1 MKLSILTGTQRF
13 RSITRLSN
21 ENFSYAIEE
30 LPDDGLLGDYD
41 PDKSEFYLDN
51 GYVTQGVG
59 HYTPTHPHGYTFPPL
74 KKPQQPEALR
84 PKEDALVVAKVVL
97 SKFPKENVDAYK
109 ESQEAKDLLLKKRDL
124 DEYAKSFHNPNISS
138 FPVSA
143 LKPKGVLYRKAGFLI
158 QNIVKKSI
166 LTQIRAGN
174 KHTCLTSKMEE
185 VVLES

>member
-1 MKLSILTGTQRF
+1 MSILSRIQRF

-21 ENFSYAIEE
+21 ENLSYAIEE
-30 LPDDGLLGDYD
+30 LPYDGLLGDYD
-41 PDKSEFYLDN
+41 PDKSEFHLDN

-59 HYTPTHPHGYTFPPL
+59 NYTPTHPHGYTFTPL

-124 DEYAKSFHNPNISS
+124 DEYAKSFHNPNTSS

-143 LKPKGVLYRKAGFLI
+143 LKPRGSFMANLG
-158 QNIVKKSI
+158 S
-166 LTQIRAGN
+166 
-174 KHTCLTSKMEE
+174 
-185 VVLES
+185 